1 MKIVDIFAVVNES
14 LFSVQYEGEGIHEF
28 RRLLTLWND
37 IQYLRSF
44 LKENSK
50 DLETDFWGEI
60 SVRQA
65 VLNIRRD
72 ASNLERK
79 LIELAKEG
87 LTNKYE
93 TLSQMFKPLDDL
105 STGQGDFENH
115 KSYGISRPSMIRLY
129 ATRLDNNRFVISGGA
144 IKLCKG
150 MEREHLQNE
159 LRKLQITREFC
170 RENYDL
176 ATGYFEI
183 S

>member
-14 LFSVQYEGEGIHEF
+14 LFTVQYEGEENHEF
-28 RRLLTLWND
+28 KRLFVQWND
-37 IQYLRSF
+37 IEYLRSF
-44 LKENSK
+44 LYEHSK
-50 DLETDFWGEI
+50 DLETDFWGDI

-72 ASNLERK
+72 ATNLEGK

-87 LTNKYE
+87 LTNRYG
-93 TLSQMFKPLDDL
+93 TLSLLLKPLDER
-105 STGQGDFENH
+105 STGQGDFENY
-115 KSYGISRPSMIRLY
+115 KSYGIAKPSMIRLY
-129 ATRLDNNRFVISGGA
+129 AIRLDNNRFVISGGA

-150 MEREHLQNE
+150 MERDHLQYE
-159 LRKLQITREFC
+159 LMKLQVTHDFC
-170 RENYDL
+170 REHYDL

>member
-1 MKIVDIFAVVNES
+1 MKIVDIFAVVNNS

-37 IQYLRSF
+37 IEYLRSF
-44 LKENSK
+44 LNEHSK
-50 DLETDFWGEI
+50 DLETDFWGDI

-87 LTNKYE
+87 LTNRYE
-93 TLSQMFKPLDDL
+93 TLSQLFKPLDDL
-105 STGQGDFENH
+105 STGQRDFENY
-115 KSYGISRPSMIRLY
+115 KSYGIAKPSMIRLY
-129 ATRLDNNRFVISGGA
+129 AIRLDNNRYVISGGA

-150 MEREHLQNE
+150 MEREHLQYE
-159 LRKLQITREFC
+159 LRKLQVTRDFC
-170 RENYDL
+170 HEYYDL
-176 ATGYFEI
+176 AAGYFET